1 MRIHRMKT
9 HAFIT
14 SVSVDEGI
22 KANKKQI
29 VYPQSSCPCSGRSHH
44 FEFIRVFI
52 YFLWASHF
60 RGQLY
65 IPFERWT
72 ICLGFSMQCIDFTL
86 SLDLSMG
93 WFQIV
98 CNGSQWTIWYKFGE
112 KKINNVAKQ
121 YIVSVLENRTGFLQL
136 FLSGLFIQ
144 IIGWGWRSGQPLIH
158 ITDRLFL
165 DSSKCHRRLASLP
178 KLRR

>member
-1 MRIHRMKT
+1 MVLVELHKQTKLDWRRSASALFVSISKLRYWSGKQVQANKCTLNNYNQCYLVLIDKINMRIHRMKT

-72 ICLGFSMQCIDFTL
+72 ICLGLQCIDFTL

-98 CNGSQWTIWYKFGE
+98 CNGSQWTI
-112 KKINNVAKQ
+112 
-121 YIVSVLENRTGFLQL
+121 
-136 FLSGLFIQ
+136 
-144 IIGWGWRSGQPLIH
+144 
-158 ITDRLFL
+158 
-165 DSSKCHRRLASLP
+165 
-178 KLRR
+178 